1 MLVAFAIEEEVVR
14 AIRNRLYI
22 SGVSVRAEK
31 AKDKARKPAST
42 SNNKI
47 GANSQ

>member
-31 AKDKARKPAST
+31 AKDKARKSAST
-42 SNNKI
+42 SNV
-47 GANSQ
+47 SYYS